1 MGKNCEDLSNQ
12 AEKILNGKEG
22 EFDEDEVFQVKSI
35 TKEGIVEALQI
46 LILQNRVI
54 IREQK
59 KTNGTVKWH
68 TKAIFMLFG
77 MFSSIFVSMV
87 IFFFTRLV
95 A

>member
-1 MGKNCEDLSNQ
+1 MSKSEDLANQ
-12 AEKILNGKEG
+12 AAKILSGKEG

-35 TKEGIVEALQI
+35 TKEGIVEALQL

-68 TKAIFMLFG
+68 TKAIFMLLG

-87 IFFFTRLV
+87 IFFLTRLV